1 MNTAK
6 LLHPELSYQIVGIC
20 FDVHNELGRF
30 AREKQYGNSIEI
42 RLKESKLN
50 FNRELRNSESGN
62 IFDFI
67 IEDKIILELKSKD
80 LVTKLDYFQ
89 LQRYL
94 HSSGVELGI
103 LVNFRNKYLR
113 PKRILKIDKND
124 A

>member
-50 FNRELRNSESGN
+50 FNGELRNSESGN